1 MTATQIAAARPPYLG
16 GQSAGTRPGDPV
28 WEPAPPARLTERERL
43 ERELGEIAAQLGVP
57 APDTVAGT
65 LDLLV
70 KAGLLTAHD
79 IGGEFR
85 YRLVADPPRAQD
97 VPTLPAG
104 QLAEL
109 ERQEAFRRYAALAA
123 DLAAVALWTS
133 GGHVGTIP
141 GLAERLLAPP
151 VRVRAALSYAAREH
165 LISVDGDPGDASAH
179 LTLTVLAPRDEHS
192 DQESR
197 FNWL

>member
-79 IGGEFR
+79 IGGE
-85 YRLVADPPRAQD
+85 VPEPP
-97 VPTLPAG
+97 
-104 QLAEL
+104 
-109 ERQEAFRRYAALAA
+109 
-123 DLAAVALWTS
+123 
-133 GGHVGTIP
+133 GG
-141 GLAERLLAPP
+141 APP
-151 VRVRAALSYAAREH
+151 PAPGRPSPPARAPGGAGRAGRITHATGPCAEPANRAPWGNRRRRRPPSLSR
-165 LISVDGDPGDASAH
+165 STP
-179 LTLTVLAPRDEHS
+179 TCT
-192 DQESR
+192 
-197 FNWL
+197 